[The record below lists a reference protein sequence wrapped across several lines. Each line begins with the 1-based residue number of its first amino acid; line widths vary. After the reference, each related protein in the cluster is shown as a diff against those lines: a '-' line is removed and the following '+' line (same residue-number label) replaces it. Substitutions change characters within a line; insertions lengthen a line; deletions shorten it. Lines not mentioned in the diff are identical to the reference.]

1 MLRRCERFRL
11 YVLIGR
17 CENKYAKRRAEQRL
31 RDEATDGLRVP
42 RTTKPGRSS
51 EGRWRCGCEAER
63 LAAFKEQHTK
73 CLSTFRALVQSGE
86 VPPHA
91 VLPRREL
98 MAQSRGDARQRAAR
112 RLCAAMCVLV
122 LDISRACRKSCVE
135 GVLYCADD
143 EYARDAECG
152 LVVTTEAV
160 DTGPYERCV
169 WQDAQRVDVISAGW
183 VGAVY
188 SALRCAFT
196 EYSTRNKVDLD
207 EGVANVSVTKWGIT
221 TSRALSLT
229 YYFGRPNSGDAGLVL
244 QLAQLAPTAADRIEY
259 DAHQLLRYLLKL
271 VDHADFLQEARL
283 SKLQYIAR
291 FLWIRW
297 PLYKVSYETLFPAS
311 SSPAQDAWRCIPP
324 KGRREAAVALL
335 QFAHLS
341 GLTAMTQKLAAACLC
356 TPPSTHTT
364 KNTLLT
370 PRCVVRLHCWPLN
383 SGSYS
388 TPALPS
394 CRSK

>member
-1 MLRRCERFRL
+1 MRVVDDIPAMLRRCERFRL

-31 RDEATDGLRVP
+31 RDEATEGLRVP

-51 EGRWRCGCEAER
+51 EGRWRSGCETKR
-63 LAAFKEQHTK
+63 LAAFKEQHKK

-91 VLPRREL
+91 VLPRSEL
-98 MAQSRGDARQRAAR
+98 MAQSRGDARLRTAR
-112 RLCAAMCVLV
+112 RLCAAVCALV
-122 LDISRACRKSCVE
+122 LDLSRACRKSYLE

-169 WQDAQRVDVISAGW
+169 WQDAQGVDVIGAGW

-196 EYSTRNKVDLD
+196 EYNTRNKFHFWPGDACCVKVDLD

-221 TSRALSLT
+221 ITRALSLT
-229 YYFGRPNSGDAGLVL
+229 YYFGRPNSGLAALVL
-244 QLAQLAPTAADRIEY
+244 QLAQLVPTIDINIE
-259 DAHQLLRYLLKL
+259 
-271 VDHADFLQEARL
+271 
-283 SKLQYIAR
+283 S
-291 FLWIRW
+291 
-297 PLYKVSYETLFPAS
+297 VS
-311 SSPAQDAWRCIPP
+311 
-324 KGRREAAVALL
+324 
-335 QFAHLS
+335 
-341 GLTAMTQKLAAACLC
+341 
-356 TPPSTHTT
+356 ST
-364 KNTLLT
+364 
-370 PRCVVRLHCWPLN
+370 
-383 SGSYS
+383 
-388 TPALPS
+388 
-394 CRSK
+394 